1 MNNLMLNLQKGACMP
16 KWDPAMLDNME
27 TTTVDLD
34 GELQAVLSHGSSLW
48 HLVRLMGEQTL
59 LALDELGYVR
69 TNGLGQTQGYR
80 IKDLAVTPD
89 GRYAIIHLDVTN
101 LQLYHPEAPTRKTQG
116 KPKPY
121 TALISHHVEEQIRI
135 RISETL
141 DAPVDLFVDNT
152 HWVRYIVDLHSLFR
166 GNLFQSASLLLAEHI
181 DDRPDPL
188 TMPLGADE
196 FGEFHYLDWRRRGRH
211 LMLTGVTGFGK
222 TTLMDVMITHLVRH
236 TPSDMLKFV
245 FMDPQRV
252 NFKPY
257 QMLTDY
263 HFTDREGTLSVLWEP
278 EAVVAGI
285 VRVNREH
292 KRRFNLLA
300 ETPWA
305 SIEEYNDHV
314 PEEERLPYVAVFM
327 DELTLMRE
335 LIESGIGKEGWR
347 TFEQH
352 LKSVIVGGRKVGLRV
367 VLCTQYIKGTVLSPE
382 IVAQTGLQ
390 IAFFNS
396 PHGSKNALGDTSAA
410 ALDKEG
416 RFILDGLPTQ
426 TGRGRRVLQGLYVDR
441 ETVLDLLGT
450 GYQRQSFPVNG
461 MVLEILTYALEQLDG
476 RLPRTELAEVF
487 GHLMSRRQINH
498 LLKALERAGLADPAA
513 RSQVPYQPRQLVVT
527 TIEDAIEVLQYHPEI
542 AFHEEKGRLI
552 FGPKPRNGV
561 RGGAKA

>member
-1 MNNLMLNLQKGACMP
+1 MLT
-16 KWDPAMLDNME
+16 WDPKILENME
-27 TTTVDLD
+27 TTTAKIG
-34 GELQAVLSHGSSLW
+34 GESVPILSHGSPLW
-48 HLVRLMGEQTL
+48 HVVRLMAEQTL

-101 LQLYHPEAPTRKTQG
+101 LQLYHPEAPTRQAKG

-166 GNLFQSASLLLAEHI
+166 GNFFQSESLLLKDHLA
-181 DDRPDPL
+181 DRPDPL
-188 TMPLGADE
+188 TVPLGADE
-196 FGEFHYLDWRRRGRH
+196 FGELHYLDWGRRGRH

-222 TTLMDVMITHLVRH
+222 TTLMDTMITHLIRH
-236 TPSDMLKFV
+236 TPPTELKIV
-245 FMDPQRV
+245 FFDPQRV

-263 HFTDREGTLSVLWEP
+263 HFTDREGALSVLWEP
-278 EAVVAGI
+278 EAVVAGM
-285 VRVNREH
+285 VRINREH

-314 PEEERLPYVAVFM
+314 PEEEQLPYVAVFM

-335 LIESGIGKEGWR
+335 LVESGMGKDGWR

-426 TGRGRRVLQGLYVDR
+426 TGRGRKVLQGLYVDR
-441 ETVLDLLGT
+441 ETVLELLGT
-450 GYQRQSFPVNG
+450 GYQRQSFPIDG
-461 MVLEILTYALEQLDG
+461 MVLEILTYALEQLSG
-476 RLPRTELAEVF
+476 KLPRTELNAIF
-487 GHLMSRRQINH
+487 GHLMSRRQINNF
-498 LLKALERAGLADPAA
+498 LEGLERIGVANPADIT
-513 RSQVPYQPRQLVVT
+513 QVPRQPRTLAVQS
-527 TIEDAIEVLQYHPEI
+527 IEEVAEILQYHPEI
-542 AFHEEKGRLI
+542 AFHEEDARLI
-552 FGPKPRNGV
+552 FGPKPGNGH
-561 RGGAKA
+561 RGR

>member
-1 MNNLMLNLQKGACMP
+1 MP
-16 KWDPAMLDNME
+16 NWDPAILDNLE
-27 TTTVDLD
+27 TTTVELD
-34 GELQAVLSHGSSLW
+34 GETIPVLSHGSTLW
-48 HLVRLMGEQTL
+48 HVIRLMGEQTL
-59 LALDELGYVR
+59 RALDELGYVR

-80 IKDLAVTPD
+80 IKQLGVTPD
-89 GRYAIIHLDVTN
+89 GHYAIIHLDVTN
-101 LQLYHPEAPTRKTQG
+101 LQLYHPAAPTRQEKG

-121 TALISHHVEEQIRI
+121 TSLISHHVEEQIRI

-166 GNLFQSASLLLAEHI
+166 GSFFQSKSLLLEDHI
-181 DDRPDPL
+181 DNHPQPL
-188 TMPLGADE
+188 TLPLGADE
-196 FGEFHYLDWRRRGRH
+196 LGEIHYLDWQRRGRH
-211 LMLTGVTGFGK
+211 IMLTGVTGFGK
-222 TTLMDVMITHLVRH
+222 TTLMDVMITHLMRH
-236 TPSDMLKFV
+236 TPSDMLNFV

-257 QMLTDY
+257 QLLTDY
-263 HFTDREGTLSVLWEP
+263 HFADREGPLGVLWAP
-278 EAVVAGI
+278 EDVVAGM
-285 VRVNREH
+285 VRLNREH

-305 SIEEYNDHV
+305 SIEEYNRHV
-314 PEEERLPYVAVFM
+314 SAEERLPYVAVFM

-335 LIESGIGKEGWR
+335 LVESELDKQTWQ

-416 RFILDGLPTQ
+416 RFILDGLPTS
-426 TGRGRRVLQGLYVDR
+426 TGRGRKVLQGLYVDR
-441 ETVLDLLGT
+441 ETVLEVLGT
-450 GYQRQSFPVNG
+450 GYQRQTHPVDE
-461 MVLEILTYALEQLDG
+461 MIVEILTYALEKMDG
-476 RLPRTELAEVF
+476 ALPRRTLNEVF
-487 GHLMSRRQINH
+487 GHLMSRRQIDN
-498 LLKALERAGLADPAA
+498 LLQTLERLGVAEPAD
-513 RSQVPYQPRQLVVT
+513 RSQVPPQPRRLAVPDL
-527 TIEDAIEVLQYHPEI
+527 DAAVEILQYHPEV
-542 AFHEEKGRLI
+542 AFHEEAGRLV
-552 FGPKPRNGV
+552 FGPQNREERGV
-561 RGGAKA
+561 MA

>member
-1 MNNLMLNLQKGACMP
+1 ML
-16 KWDPAMLDNME
+16 KWDPAILDNLE
-27 TTTVDLD
+27 TTTVEVD
-34 GELQAVLSHGSSLW
+34 GETLPVLSHGSPLW

-101 LQLYHPEAPTRKTQG
+101 LQLYHPAAPTRQGKG

-166 GNLFQSASLLLAEHI
+166 GNFFQEGSLLLEDHI

-188 TMPLGADE
+188 TLPLGADE
-196 FGEFHYLDWRRRGRH
+196 FGELHYLDWRRRGRH
-211 LMLTGVTGFGK
+211 IMLTGVTGFGK
-222 TTLMDVMITHLVRH
+222 TTLMDVLITHLIRH
-236 TPSDMLKFV
+236 TPPTELKFV
-245 FMDPQRV
+245 FFDPQRV

-263 HFTDREGTLSVLWEP
+263 HFTDREGTLSVLWAP
-278 EAVVAGI
+278 EDVVAGM
-285 VRVNREH
+285 VRLNREH

-305 SIEEYNDHV
+305 SIEEYNQHI

-335 LIESGIGKEGWR
+335 LVESELGKQAWA

-396 PHGSKNALGDTSAA
+396 FHGSKNALGDTSAA

-416 RFILDGLPTQ
+416 RFILDGLPTGA
-426 TGRGRRVLQGLYVDR
+426 GRGRKVLQGLYVDR
-441 ETVLDLLGT
+441 ETVLELLGT
-450 GYQRQSFPVNG
+450 GYRRQSFPVDG
-461 MVLEILTYALEQLDG
+461 MVLEILTYAVEQLEG
-476 RLPRTELAEVF
+476 ALAYQPLTAAF
-487 GHLMSRRQINH
+487 GQVMSTRQVANF
-498 LLKALERAGLADPAA
+498 LAALERIGLASPAD
-513 RSQVPYQPRQLVVT
+513 RSQVPPKPRHLTVADLDQ
-527 TIEDAIEVLQYHPEI
+527 AIEVLQYHPEI
-542 AFHEEKGRLI
+542 TFHEAADRLV
-552 FGPKPRNGV
+552 FGPENKV
-561 RGGAKA
+561 AEGG

>member
-1 MNNLMLNLQKGACMP
+1 
-16 KWDPAMLDNME
+16 MLDNLE
-27 TTTVDLD
+27 TTTVEID
-34 GELQAVLSHGSSLW
+34 GEPVPILAHGSTLW
-48 HLVRLMGEQTL
+48 HVVRLMGEQTL

-89 GRYAIIHLDVTN
+89 GHYAIIHLDVTN
-101 LQLYHPEAPTRKTQG
+101 LQLYHPAAPTRQG
-116 KPKPY
+116 KGKPQPY
-121 TALISHHVEEQIRI
+121 TSLISHQVEEQIRI

-166 GNLFQSASLLLAEHI
+166 GNFFQEDSLLLTDHI
-181 DDRPDPL
+181 NDRPTPL
-188 TMPLGADE
+188 TVPLGADE
-196 FGEFHYLDWRRRGRH
+196 RGELHYLDWQRQGRH
-211 LMLTGVTGFGK
+211 LLLTGVTGFGK
-222 TTLMDVMITHLVRH
+222 TTLMDAMITHLVRH
-236 TPSDMLKFV
+236 TSSTFLNFV
-245 FMDPQRV
+245 FFDPQRV

-263 HFTDREGTLSVLWEP
+263 HFTDREGQLGVLWEP
-278 EAVVAGI
+278 ERVVAGM
-285 VRVNREH
+285 VRLNREH

-305 SIEEYNDHV
+305 SIADYNAHSA
-314 PEEERLPYVAVFM
+314 PGERLPYIAVFM

-335 LIESGIGKEGWR
+335 FVESELGKQAWA

-396 PHGSKNALGDTSAA
+396 PHGSKNTLGDTSAA
-410 ALDKEG
+410 ALEQEG
-416 RFILDGLPTQ
+416 RFILDGLPTSN
-426 TGRGRRVLQGLYVDR
+426 GRGRKVLQGLYVDR
-441 ETVLDLLGT
+441 ETVLELLNT
-450 GYQRQSFPVNG
+450 GYQRQTFPVDG
-461 MVLEILTYALEQLDG
+461 MVLEILTYALEHLKG
-476 RLPRTELAEVF
+476 TLPRTQLTEVF

-498 LLKALERAGLADPAA
+498 LLQALERVGIARPAD
-513 RSQVPYQPRQLVVT
+513 RSQVPYQPRQLVGQS
-527 TIEDAIEVLQYHPEI
+527 IEEAMEILQYHPEV
-542 AFHEEKGRLI
+542 AFYEEDSRLI
-552 FGPKPRNGV
+552 FGPRNEG
-561 RGGAKA
+561 RGG

>member
-1 MNNLMLNLQKGACMP
+1 ML
-16 KWDPAMLDNME
+16 KWDPAILDHLE
-27 TTTVDLD
+27 TTTVEVD
-34 GELQAVLSHGSSLW
+34 GETVPVLSHGSPLW
-48 HLVRLMGEQTL
+48 HVVRLMGEQTL

-89 GRYAIIHLDVTN
+89 GHYAIIHLDVTN
-101 LQLYHPEAPTRKTQG
+101 LQLYHPEAPTRKTKGQ
-116 KPKPY
+116 PKPY
-121 TALISHHVEEQIRI
+121 TALISQHVEEQIRI

-166 GNLFQSASLLLAEHI
+166 GTFFQSKSLLLEDHI
-181 DDRPDPL
+181 DNHPQPL
-188 TMPLGADE
+188 TLPLGADE
-196 FGEFHYLDWRRRGRH
+196 LGEIHYLDWHRRGRH

-236 TPSDMLKFV
+236 TSPTLLNFV
-245 FMDPQRV
+245 FFDPQRV

-263 HFTDREGTLSVLWEP
+263 HFTDREGTLSILWEP
-278 EAVVAGI
+278 DDVVAGM
-285 VRVNREH
+285 VRLNREH
-292 KRRFNLLA
+292 QRRFNLLA

-305 SIEEYNDHV
+305 SIEEYNQHV

-335 LIESGIGKEGWR
+335 RVESGIGKKAWR

-426 TGRGRRVLQGLYVDR
+426 TGRGRKVLQGLYVDR

-450 GYQRQSFPVNG
+450 GYQRQTFPVDG
-461 MVLEILTYALEQLDG
+461 MVLEILTYALDQLEG
-476 RLPRTELAEVF
+476 ALPRTTLNEVF
-487 GHLMSRRQINH
+487 GHLMSRRQIDN
-498 LLKALERAGLADPAA
+498 LLQTIERLGVAEPAD
-513 RSQVPYQPRQLVVT
+513 RSQVPPQPRRLAVPNLNAAVE
-527 TIEDAIEVLQYHPEI
+527 ILQYHPEV
-542 AFHEEKGRLI
+542 AFHEEGKRLV
-552 FGPKPRNGV
+552 F
-561 RGGAKA
+561 GAKDQGERG

>member
-1 MNNLMLNLQKGACMP
+1 MIRIDLMKNLEGAHMP
-16 KWDPAMLDNME
+16 KWDPTLLEEME
-27 TTTVDLD
+27 TTTVELD
-34 GELQAVLSHGSSLW
+34 GETVPVLSHGSPLW
-48 HLVRLMGEQTL
+48 HVIRLMGEQTL
-59 LALDELGYVR
+59 RALDELGYVR

-80 IKDLAVTPD
+80 IKQLGVTPD
-89 GRYAIIHLDVTN
+89 GHYAVIHLDVTN
-101 LQLYHPEAPTRKTQG
+101 LQLYHPTALTRQGKG

-121 TALISHHVEEQIRI
+121 TSLISHHVEEQIRI

-152 HWVRYIVDLHSLFR
+152 HWVRYVVDLHSLFR
-166 GNLFQSASLLLAEHI
+166 GNFFQEDSLLLEDHI
-181 DDRPDPL
+181 DDRPEPL
-188 TMPLGADE
+188 TLPLGADE
-196 FGEFHYLDWRRRGRH
+196 FGETHYLDWRRRGRH

-222 TTLMDVMITHLVRH
+222 TTLMDTMIMHLVRH
-236 TPSDMLKFV
+236 TPSDILNFV

-263 HFTDREGTLSVLWEP
+263 HFADREGPLGVLWAP
-278 EAVVAGI
+278 EDVVAGM
-285 VRVNREH
+285 VRLNREH

-305 SIEEYNDHV
+305 SIEEYNQHV
-314 PEEERLPYVAVFM
+314 PEEECLPYVAVFM

-335 LIESGIGKEGWR
+335 LVESELGKQAWA

-410 ALDKEG
+410 TLDKEG
-416 RFILDGLPTQ
+416 RFILDGLPTS
-426 TGRGRRVLQGLYVDR
+426 TGRGRKVLQGFYVDR

-450 GYQRQSFPVNG
+450 GYQRQTFPVDG
-461 MVLEILTYALEQLDG
+461 MVLEILNYALQQLEG
-476 RLPRTELAEVF
+476 TLPRTTLNEVF

-498 LLKALERAGLADPAA
+498 LLEALERAGLANPVNTT
-513 RSQVPYQPRQLVVT
+513 QVPRQPRTLVVQS
-527 TIEDAIEVLQYHPEI
+527 IDEAVEILQYYPEI
-542 AFHEEKGRLI
+542 AFHEEEGRLI
-552 FGPKPRNGV
+552 FGPEKEG
-561 RGGAKA
+561 RGG